1 MIFINHLRLLNLQIR
16 EIEAQN
22 VDLLG
27 GALRYPN
34 GDWNMNCHQF
44 IVRNYTLQLVP
55 NYFHSTK
62 ENCILCDYV
71 SGPIL
76 VRTVSLKNFA
86 FDETMKHSD
95 IVFLDF
101 FFQVILSRNH
111 QILYCILYCICNDR
125 ILDSLQFRCNKK
137 VWEKVFQNKDY
148 SLHLYFWYLLRPN
161 WSIFRGAVSL

>member
-1 MIFINHLRLLNLQIR
+1 MRLINFQIR

-34 GDWNMNCHQF
+34 GHWDLNCHQF
-44 IVRNYTLQLVP
+44 TVRNYTLQLLP
-55 NYFHSTK
+55 NYLHSTR
-62 ENCILCDYV
+62 EDCILCDHV

-101 FFQVILSRNH
+101 LYQVI
-111 QILYCILYCICNDR
+111 
-125 ILDSLQFRCNKK
+125 F
-137 VWEKVFQNKDY
+137 V
-148 SLHLYFWYLLRPN
+148 
-161 WSIFRGAVSL
+161 